1 MSCESRTISS
11 KSNIHFKSI
20 CSDSNR
26 NAGGVSAGPAKPHQ
40 ESDDS
45 IGGKSGTSIMAVQD
59 ASSMGGQEGKAE
71 DNMLMLRDKVD
82 IETEGLVRAMV
93 TNGGQLGD
101 SYNI

>member
-1 MSCESRTISS
+1 MSAE
-11 KSNIHFKSI
+11 
-20 CSDSNR
+20 
-26 NAGGVSAGPAKPHQ
+26 PEKPQ
-40 ESDDS
+40 EFDVS
-45 IGGKSGTSIMAVQD
+45 IGGKSESSVMAGQN
-59 ASSMGGQEGKAE
+59 ASSMGGREGKAE